1 MSLLAQI
8 AIFLAAA
15 VIAIPIFRRFKLGS
29 VLGYLDRRHHHRAG
43 CLGLISRSRPP
54 QHIAEFGIVLLM
66 FVIGLE
72 LQPSRLWVLRKP
84 IFGLGWR
91 RWWLTTARIG
101 AAAYFAFGSQPGNP
115 PWSSASACPCPRRP
129 WRCSCWPS
137 AASSIPSSGA
147 PHSASCCSR
156 TSRSCPR
163 WPCCRCSVW
172 PRQNPRPAGGWLV
185 LKLIAVLAAVIIGG
199 RYVLRPM
206 LRIVA
211 ATRVAE
217 AFTAAGLLIVMGTA
231 LLVSQVGLSLSLGAF
246 LAGVLLADSEF
257 RHELEADIEP
267 FKGLLLGLFFISVG
281 MSANLAW
288 CATNPLLIIGL
299 TLAFMLL
306 KVGVLWVIGRCRGTR
321 PMPAAAW
328 PFSLPSGGEF
338 AFVCSVWRRVSA
350 SWIAD
355 AELLVLVVT
364 ASMIL
369 SPCCSRCYDVTF
381 KPPESDSG
389 RSTRRSELYPKVI
402 IAGFGRFG
410 QIVGR
415 ILRAKQIPFTA
426 LEASQTQVDF
436 LRRFGNQVFYGDAS
450 RLELLRAAHAENA
463 EVFVLAIDDVE
474 ASVRTAELI
483 RKHFPHLKIFARA
496 RNRQHAFRLMDLD
509 VRYVIRETLVS
520 SLEMSVQVLE
530 ALGLSKIKGVGNGA
544 SLSHARRSDHGE
556 TAAVKDDEKQVLQT
570 TANPPS
576 SCCTCSKPTATTHE
590 TEAGHSETRRRCAVP
605 GILDVLMRDSAA
617 PWYRSSR
624 SW

>member
-29 VLGYLDRRHHHRAG
+29 VLGYLTAG
-43 CLGLISRSRPP
+43 IIIGPASLGLIESVDAT
-54 QHIAEFGIVLLM
+54 QQIAEFGIVLLM

-84 IFGLGWR
+84 IFGLGSAQVAF
-91 RWWLTTARIG
+91 TTIVVGIG
-101 AAAYFAFGSQPGNP
+101 TYFIFQQSWQSSLVIGFGLSMSSTALALQLLAERGQLHSQFGRSSFSILLFQDISVMPALALLPLLGVAAAKSGGPGG
-115 PWSSASACPCPRRP
+115 
-129 WRCSCWPS
+129 
-137 AASSIPSSGA
+137 I
-147 PHSASCCSR
+147 
-156 TSRSCPR
+156 
-163 WPCCRCSVW
+163 
-172 PRQNPRPAGGWLV
+172 LV
-185 LKLIAVLAAVIIGG
+185 LKFIAVLGIVVIGG

-211 ATRVAE
+211 ATKVAE
-217 AFTAAGLLIVMGTA
+217 AMTAAGLLVVIGTA

-281 MSANLAW
+281 MSANLELVREK
-288 CATNPLLIIGL
+288 PLLIIAL
-299 TLAFMLL
+299 TVAFMLI
-306 KVGVLWVIGRCRGTR
+306 KVAILYGVGRVSGLSPIASRGL
-321 PMPAAAW
+321 AV
-328 PFSLPSGGEF
+328 SLPSGGEF
-338 AFVCSVWRRVSA
+338 AFVLFGIAA
-350 SWIAD
+350 SLGVMDAQI

-364 ASMIL
+364 GSMIL
-369 SPCCSRCYDVTF
+369 SPVLLVLYDVTF
-381 KPPESDSG
+381 KHSESDG
-389 RSTRRSELYPKVI
+389 RPFDTPAELYPKVI

-436 LRRFGNQVFYGDAS
+436 LRRFGNQVYYGDAS

-463 EVFVLAIDDVE
+463 EVFVLAIDDAD

-483 RKHFPHLKIFARA
+483 RQHFPHLKIFARA

-509 VRYVIRETLVS
+509 VRYTIRETLVS
-520 SLEMSVQVLE
+520 SLELSVQVLE
-530 ALGLSKIKGVGNGA
+530 ALGLSKSKSV
-544 SLSHARRSDHGE
+544 E
-556 TAAVKDDEKQVLQT
+556 TVAQFRAHDEITMAKQHAVKNDEKKFLETSRESAEQLQ
-570 TANPPS
+570 
-576 SCCTCSKPTATTHE
+576 HLFE
-590 TEAGHSETRRRCAVP
+590 T
-605 GILDVLMRDSAA
+605 DSDQPAA
-617 PWYRSSR
+617 PQ
-624 SW
+624 

>member
-15 VIAIPIFRRFKLGS
+15 VIAIPIFRHFRLGS
-29 VLGYLDRRHHHRAG
+29 VLGYLAAG
-43 CLGLISRSRPP
+43 IIIGPACLGLISKVDTT

-84 IFGLGWR
+84 IFGLGVAQIAV
-91 RWWLTTARIG
+91 TTVGIG
-101 AAAYFAFGSQPGNP
+101 AATFLCFQQTWQSALIIGFGLSLSSTALVLQLLAERGQLNSQYGR
-115 PWSSASACPCPRRP
+115 SSFSILLFQDIAVLPALALLPLLGV
-129 WRCSCWPS
+129 
-137 AASSIPSSGA
+137 AAAKTAGP
-147 PHSASCCSR
+147 
-156 TSRSCPR
+156 
-163 WPCCRCSVW
+163 
-172 PRQNPRPAGGWLV
+172 GGWLV
-185 LKLIAVLAAVIIGG
+185 LKFAAVLATVIVGG

-217 AFTAAGLLIVMGTA
+217 AFTAAGLLIVIGTA

-281 MSANLAW
+281 MSANLGLVREQ
-288 CATNPLLIIGL
+288 PLLLLGL
-299 TLAFMLL
+299 TLGFMLF
-306 KVGVLWVIGRCRGTR
+306 KIAILWGIGKLSGHSSTASRGL
-321 PMPAAAW
+321 A
-328 PFSLPSGGEF
+328 FSLPSGGEF
-338 AFVCSVWRRVSA
+338 AFVLFGLA
-350 SWIAD
+350 ATLGIMNAGI

-369 SPCCSRCYDVTF
+369 SPVLLILHDALF
-381 KPPESDSG
+381 KLKEADERPFDTPI
-389 RSTRRSELYPKVI
+389 ELYPKVI

-415 ILRAKQIPFTA
+415 ILRAKNIAFTA

-450 RLELLRAAHAENA
+450 RLELLRAAHADNA
-463 EVFVLAIDDVE
+463 EIFVLAIDDVD
-474 ASVRTAELI
+474 ASVKTAELI

-509 VRYVIRETLVS
+509 VRYTIRETFAS
-520 SLEMSVQVLE
+520 SLEMSEKVLE
-530 ALGLSKIKGVGNGA
+530 TLGLSKSKSSETV
-544 SLSHARRSDHGE
+544 RRFRAHDE
-556 TAAVKDDEKQVLQT
+556 LTMAKQQAVKNDESKFMET
-570 TANPPS
+570 TRESAEQLL
-576 SCCTCSKPTATTHE
+576 HLFE
-590 TEAGHSETRRRCAVP
+590 T
-605 GILDVLMRDSAA
+605 DSAQNED
-617 PWYRSSR
+617 SSSAR
-624 SW
+624 KENQAQ

>member
-29 VLGYLDRRHHHRAG
+29 VLGYLTAG
-43 CLGLISRSRPP
+43 IIIGPASLGLVESVDAT
-54 QHIAEFGIVLLM
+54 QQIAEFGIVLLM

-84 IFGLGWR
+84 IFGLGSAQVAF
-91 RWWLTTARIG
+91 TTIVVGIG
-101 AAAYFAFGSQPGNP
+101 TYFIFQQSWQSSLVIGFGLSMSSTALALQLLAERGQLHSQFGRSSFSILLFQDISVMPALALLPLLGVAAAKSGGPGG
-115 PWSSASACPCPRRP
+115 
-129 WRCSCWPS
+129 
-137 AASSIPSSGA
+137 I
-147 PHSASCCSR
+147 
-156 TSRSCPR
+156 
-163 WPCCRCSVW
+163 
-172 PRQNPRPAGGWLV
+172 LV
-185 LKLIAVLAAVIIGG
+185 LKFIAVLGIVVIGG

-211 ATRVAE
+211 ATKVAE
-217 AFTAAGLLIVMGTA
+217 AMTAAGLLVVIGTA

-281 MSANLAW
+281 MSANLELVREK
-288 CATNPLLIIGL
+288 PLLIIAL
-299 TLAFMLL
+299 TVAFMLI
-306 KVGVLWVIGRCRGTR
+306 KVAILYGVGRVSGLSPIASRGL
-321 PMPAAAW
+321 AV
-328 PFSLPSGGEF
+328 SLPSGGEF
-338 AFVCSVWRRVSA
+338 AFVLFGIAA
-350 SWIAD
+350 SLGVMDAKI

-364 ASMIL
+364 GSMIL
-369 SPCCSRCYDVTF
+369 SPVLLVLYDVTF
-381 KPPESDSG
+381 KHNESDE
-389 RSTRRSELYPKVI
+389 RPFDTPAELYPKVI

-436 LRRFGNQVFYGDAS
+436 LRRFGNQVYYGDAS

-463 EVFVLAIDDVE
+463 EVFVLAIDDAD

-483 RKHFPHLKIFARA
+483 RQHFPNLKIFARA

-509 VRYVIRETLVS
+509 VRYTIRETLVS
-520 SLEMSVQVLE
+520 SLELSVQVLE
-530 ALGLSKIKGVGNGA
+530 ALGLSKSKSV
-544 SLSHARRSDHGE
+544 E
-556 TAAVKDDEKQVLQT
+556 TVAQFRAHDEITMAKQHAVKNDEKKFLETSRESAEQLQ
-570 TANPPS
+570 
-576 SCCTCSKPTATTHE
+576 HLFE
-590 TEAGHSETRRRCAVP
+590 T
-605 GILDVLMRDSAA
+605 DSDQPAA
-617 PWYRSSR
+617 PQ
-624 SW
+624 